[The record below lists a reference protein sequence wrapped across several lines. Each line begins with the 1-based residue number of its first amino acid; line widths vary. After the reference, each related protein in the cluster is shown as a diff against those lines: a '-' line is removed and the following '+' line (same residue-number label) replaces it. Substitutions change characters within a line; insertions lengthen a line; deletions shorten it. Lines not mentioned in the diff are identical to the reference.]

1 MKRPLMLA
9 LASALALGFA
19 AATPASAADFE
30 RAQTLS
36 YAELD
41 LDDRAG
47 AEALLRRIEQSA
59 ENICGARAGPMPLAQ
74 RAAVRRCVHEK
85 TERAVARVGHAGV
98 AALFYDRNPRVIIAA
113 R

>member
-1 MKRPLMLA
+1 MQRPLMLA
-9 LASALALGFA
+9 LASAIALSFA
-19 AATPASAADFE
+19 AAAPASAATFD
-30 RAQTLS
+30 RAKNLT

-59 ENICGARAGPMPLAQ
+59 EDMCGERAGPMPLAQ
-74 RAAVRRCVHEK
+74 RAAIRQCVRQK
-85 TERAVARVGHAGV
+85 SERAVSDVGHSGV
-98 AALFYDRNPRVIIAA
+98 TALFYDRNPRVIIAA

>member
-19 AATPASAADFE
+19 AAAPASAAEFN
-30 RAQTLS
+30 RAQNLN
-36 YAELD
+36 YADLD
-41 LDDRAG
+41 LDNRAG
-47 AEALLRRIEQSA
+47 AQALLQRIEQSA
-59 ENICGARAGPMPLAQ
+59 EDICGARAGPMPLAQ
-74 RAAVRRCVHEK
+74 RAALRRCVQEK
-85 TERAVARVGHAGV
+85 SERAIARVGHAGV